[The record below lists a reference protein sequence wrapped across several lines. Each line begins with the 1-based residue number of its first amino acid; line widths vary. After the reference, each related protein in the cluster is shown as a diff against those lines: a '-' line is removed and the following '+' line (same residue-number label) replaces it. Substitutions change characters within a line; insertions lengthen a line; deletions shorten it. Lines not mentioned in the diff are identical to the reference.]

1 MTAALLGQSA
11 PPPRSPLLL
20 AIYNRRKTD
29 LVLSVRR
36 YSIPRRV
43 RRREPRR
50 AALRTGV
57 NRCKMTFKCMW
68 FVYCTG
74 RLCEELFRKMAR
86 FYLFL
91 YWFFVDFRRFLCAR
105 ERSWLLIST
114 RHSGALGQ
122 RSGRDSAPAAAR
134 RRRPPEGGRAQGRAE
149 VLNPPKCFVL

>member
-1 MTAALLGQSA
+1 MTAAVLGQSA

-43 RRREPRR
+43 RRQEPRG

-57 NRCKMTFKCMW
+57 NRCKLT
-68 FVYCTG
+68 
-74 RLCEELFRKMAR
+74 
-86 FYLFL
+86 FL
-91 YWFFVDFRRFLCAR
+91 YANLCTVLRDCVKSCLGSWPVFIYFFNWFFVDFRRFLCAR

-134 RRRPPEGGRAQGRAE
+134 RRRPPENFFLRFYKMPVPG
-149 VLNPPKCFVL
+149 